1 VLAFHRLGL
10 DWRRSTL
17 AAAIAWAVW
26 LTALTETLG
35 AARLLTV
42 AAVAS
47 AWVAATVVSAF
58 ILTRVRPADPP
69 PPNPSPPAP
78 SKAVLWA
85 LGLAVALV
93 GVAALAGAP
102 TNWDALSYHLPRVM
116 HWIQNASVDHYPT
129 HILRQL
135 HQAPWSEFAVMHL
148 QLLSGGDR
156 LANTIQWLALLGT
169 AVGVSVVA
177 EQLGGG
183 PPAQLLSAVFYA
195 TVPMA
200 VLEGSNPKNDE
211 VLSFWVVCGAVA
223 TLDLVAG
230 KDAGRPRKI
239 LLFAAA
245 AGLAVLTKA
254 TAYVF
259 LAPLLVWIL
268 AARIAHRGRELRAF
282 GPGILIFVALNAGH
296 YSRNAAVYGSPIGP
310 VEEGTSHLR
319 YVNEAFGPAQVA
331 SNLARNLA
339 LQLETPLEGPDRLI
353 EAAVRAFHRL
363 IGADPDDPRTSWNPF
378 RLSSTLVNADR
389 AGSPFHVVL
398 IAAALVLAAKGL
410 RDRRMGAYA
419 IVCGSACVLFAAV
432 LKWQPWHSRLHLPLF
447 ALWAPFVGV
456 VLGARLA
463 PRATAAVAT
472 LLLLSAAPWVLANGS
487 HPLCCRKSVL
497 VEDRLTQYFTND
509 PDLQRPYEQAAR
521 RVLRERCGQIGLVS
535 DADSWEYP
543 LWKVFEQPKVPVR
556 IEHVL
561 VTNESSR
568 KAAEPPYRDF
578 QPCAV
583 LSLRREEMPTALVG
597 GRLFLRSWSL
607 PEIQLLLPRR

>member
-1 VLAFHRLGL
+1 MRALLAPLPFACLAVGVLGFHRLGL

-183 PPAQLLSAVFYA
+183 PPAQLLSAVFY
-195 TVPMA
+195 
-200 VLEGSNPKNDE
+200 
-211 VLSFWVVCGAVA
+211 
-223 TLDLVAG
+223 
-230 KDAGRPRKI
+230 
-239 LLFAAA
+239 
-245 AGLAVLTKA
+245 
-254 TAYVF
+254 
-259 LAPLLVWIL
+259 
-268 AARIAHRGRELRAF
+268 
-282 GPGILIFVALNAGH
+282 
-296 YSRNAAVYGSPIGP
+296 
-310 VEEGTSHLR
+310 
-319 YVNEAFGPAQVA
+319 
-331 SNLARNLA
+331 
-339 LQLETPLEGPDRLI
+339 
-353 EAAVRAFHRL
+353 
-363 IGADPDDPRTSWNPF
+363 
-378 RLSSTLVNADR
+378 
-389 AGSPFHVVL
+389 
-398 IAAALVLAAKGL
+398 
-410 RDRRMGAYA
+410 
-419 IVCGSACVLFAAV
+419 
-432 LKWQPWHSRLHLPLF
+432 
-447 ALWAPFVGV
+447 
-456 VLGARLA
+456 
-463 PRATAAVAT
+463 
-472 LLLLSAAPWVLANGS
+472 
-487 HPLCCRKSVL
+487 
-497 VEDRLTQYFTND
+497 
-509 PDLQRPYEQAAR
+509 
-521 RVLRERCGQIGLVS
+521 
-535 DADSWEYP
+535 
-543 LWKVFEQPKVPVR
+543 
-556 IEHVL
+556 
-561 VTNESSR
+561 
-568 KAAEPPYRDF
+568 
-578 QPCAV
+578 
-583 LSLRREEMPTALVG
+583 
-597 GRLFLRSWSL
+597 
-607 PEIQLLLPRR
+607 